1 MDEGEKDRR
10 KKSDTDKRIKK
21 IIEIGRQKKYFSDEE
36 EEKRKMMMTEYDI
49 REVNGLEVI

>member
-1 MDEGEKDRR
+1 MKETGRR
-10 KKSDTDKRIKK
+10 
-21 IIEIGRQKKYFSDEE
+21 QKYFSDEE